1 MWCARGGYACTESSA
16 PLAYSFFNLIVT
28 TQTFIASVWL
38 SLPARFLTDEA
49 TGCTQ
54 LRTRFC
60 PALRETKQP
69 LGVAY
74 WEHPCL
80 SKMFSYNAYASDI
93 SRCNG
98 VNLMKHRWSTFL
110 QKVNTCC
117 NSCRLRALW
126 IRAETVVAFTRS
138 RFLTSAVAT
147 NVTRKDHVAWITV
160 KTCYNEDTSM
170 MMW

>member
-1 MWCARGGYACTESSA
+1 
-16 PLAYSFFNLIVT
+16 
-28 TQTFIASVWL
+28 
-38 SLPARFLTDEA
+38 
-49 TGCTQ
+49 
-54 LRTRFC
+54 
-60 PALRETKQP
+60 
-69 LGVAY
+69 
-74 WEHPCL
+74 
-80 SKMFSYNAYASDI
+80 MFSYNAYASDI
-93 SRCNG
+93 SGCNG

-117 NSCRLRALW
+117 NLCRLRALW

-160 KTCYNEDTSM
+160 KTCYNEDASM